1 MSDVEKFDHAVE
13 LAWRM
18 FRGALADHVG
28 AMRDDDILVVELPD
42 REETAGY
49 APCVQFLGWA
59 HGQVRCEVPSN
70 AFLDPRFTLSPDDET
85 LLLELGWLPPTCAPD
100 EESEDGSPAF
110 FLDRPSRFSDQ
121 LATMAV
127 TVFREIW
134 SVPHPSFLRIDTAGE
149 TPDATV
155 VALTA
160 PSPEVTDLE
169 PMIAVTPRDPD
180 HLRRL
185 VENTLTDLLGELPA
199 TDADGDFVLSVEGHS
214 VFVVPHPREPVVRL
228 WVPLLYRI
236 GGRTRAA
243 EIVADLTGQW
253 SHIRFVLREDR
264 LNAVVEI
271 PGFPFVPRHL
281 TDQLDRVSTFLGTV
295 DQTFATRFDAVGHRA
310 TAAAEHECEPEIPS
324 ALLTLVQLV
333 LYARD
338 SMDDDT
344 VADICDRDR
353 ATILDY
359 LRIAAEQKSE
369 WRDNLAKA
377 RDAQETDEV
386 DLCEGEHSAW
396 TQTHDALRAALRV
409 VTFSRPGNATPPAP
423 APPHSVS
430 PQVALFDDPDEL
442 TLFDDPA

>member
-42 REETAGY
+42 RDDTADGY

-59 HGQVRCEVPSN
+59 RGQVRCEVPSN
-70 AFLDPRFTLSPDDET
+70 AFLAPRFALSPDAES
-85 LLLELGWLPPTCAPD
+85 LLLELGWQPPTCAPD
-100 EESEDGSPAF
+100 EESADGSPAF

-121 LATMAV
+121 LAAMAV

-149 TPDATV
+149 APESPVA
-155 VALTA
+155 ALTST
-160 PSPEVTDLE
+160 PPEVTDLE
-169 PMIAVTPRDPD
+169 PMLAVTPRDPD

-185 VENTLTDLLGELPA
+185 VENTLTDVLGELPA

-243 EIVADLTGQW
+243 EIVADLTAQW

-281 TDQLDRVSTFLGTV
+281 TDQIDRVSTFLGTV
-295 DQTFATRFDAVGHRA
+295 DQAFAARFDAVGHRA
-310 TAAAEHECEPEIPS
+310 TAAADHECEPEIPA

-338 SMDDDT
+338 SLDDDT
-344 VADICDRDR
+344 VAEICDRDR
-353 ATILDY
+353 ATVLDY

-369 WRDNLAKA
+369 WRDNLTKA
-377 RDAQETDEV
+377 RDADETDEI
-386 DLCEGEHSAW
+386 DLCESEHSAW
-396 TQTHDALRAALRV
+396 SQTHDALRGALRV
-409 VTFSRPGNATPPAP
+409 VTFSRPGDHPAPPAP
-423 APPHSVS
+423 APR
-430 PQVALFDDPDEL
+430 QATLFDDPDEL
-442 TLFDDPA
+442 TLFDEPN